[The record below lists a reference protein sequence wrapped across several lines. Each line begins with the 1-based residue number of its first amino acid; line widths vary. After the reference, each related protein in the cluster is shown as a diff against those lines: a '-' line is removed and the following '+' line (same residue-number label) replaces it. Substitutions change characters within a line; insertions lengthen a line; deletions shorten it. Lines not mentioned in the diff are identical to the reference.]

1 MGNLPAPR
9 VVTRLCWGQ
18 KLGHHVPV
26 SYFTAVIASDGRGWR
41 TRDVDVEDAA
51 SLDDLADTLRGVGR
65 GDEPVLA
72 VIEHED
78 EWFALVRVDGDE
90 DARIF
95 VSDLPAASRGVFAEL
110 LAPAADIE
118 SSATADP
125 APEDD
130 EEQAADDAD
139 DALVV
144 EDDLENDVEP
154 RDGAADDVLVDLSDL
169 ETEDPEP
176 PPPWA
181 GHADL
186 LVDLG
191 VAPQLMIELCDK
203 HADDPSTVLAE
214 IGEQAGF
221 AELLDALR

>member
-1 MGNLPAPR
+1 
-9 VVTRLCWGQ
+9 
-18 KLGHHVPV
+18 LGHHVPV
-26 SYFTAVIASDGRGWR
+26 PYFTAVIASDGRGWR
-41 TRDVDVEDAA
+41 TRDVDVEDAS
-51 SLDDLADTLRGVGR
+51 SLDDLADILRGVGR

-78 EWFALVRVDGDE
+78 EWFALVRVDGNE

-110 LAPAADIE
+110 LASAGEVD
-118 SSATADP
+118 SSVPTAD
-125 APEDD
+125 PEDD
-130 EEQAADDAD
+130 EGHHGDDVPDGFEIEDAD
-139 DALVV
+139 AVV
-144 EDDLENDVEP
+144 AEETGLDEEV
-154 RDGAADDVLVDLSDL
+154 AVDLSDL
-169 ETEDPEP
+169 ETEDPKP

-191 VAPQLMIELCDK
+191 VAPELMIELCDK
-203 HADDPSTVLAE
+203 HSDDPSIVLAE